1 MQDIENGGDDNL
13 DELNEENDEFK
24 SNYKLE
30 DINDENSNNQR
41 TSLLDMFLNDD
52 NEDSVSGDSVLFIS

>member
-1 MQDIENGGDDNL
+1 M
-13 DELNEENDEFK
+13 
-24 SNYKLE
+24 
-30 DINDENSNNQR
+30 NDENSNNQR